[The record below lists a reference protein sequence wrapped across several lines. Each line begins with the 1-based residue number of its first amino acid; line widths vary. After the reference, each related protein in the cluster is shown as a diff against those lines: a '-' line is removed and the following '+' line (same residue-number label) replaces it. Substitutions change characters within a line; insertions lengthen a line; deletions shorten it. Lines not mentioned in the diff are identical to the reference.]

1 MYLGAYK
8 KNSAAFG
15 MEQFTYDYSFNCGA
29 DVFINAFD
37 EHYSR
42 VLDGIGENINPL
54 YMMFY
59 AGSGTDSAD
68 NYTVPT
74 ETILARLKETK
85 TKYGGAL
92 VNDKYSYK
100 VFESVD
106 EEFTEVNIRADE
118 EYSLTSEKISST
130 WWEKLWGK
138 EHVESSKVFDGIK
151 AIYAVQED
159 DLVGTVEEVSE
170 RLYISQND
178 YDDFKK
184 YYDANK
190 NFCTVYLFRYQV
202 SDYMAQE
209 ATLMKG
215 GDDWLGNYE
224 FKKEDTNAYF
234 FKETVNLDF
243 DIIDVTFSNGSVD
256 TVIPVVSNPI
266 DVVPSPTPPVYTETD
281 KKMDWKMIALAVVA
295 VIILV
300 ICLPK
305 ILVGLVK
312 GLFELIGAFFKWLGS
327 LFKGE

>member
-1 MYLGAYK
+1 
-8 KNSAAFG
+8 
-15 MEQFTYDYSFNCGA
+15 
-29 DVFINAFD
+29 
-37 EHYSR
+37 
-42 VLDGIGENINPL
+42 
-54 YMMFY
+54 
-59 AGSGTDSAD
+59 
-68 NYTVPT
+68 
-74 ETILARLKETK
+74 
-85 TKYGGAL
+85 
-92 VNDKYSYK
+92 
-100 VFESVD
+100 
-106 EEFTEVNIRADE
+106 
-118 EYSLTSEKISST
+118 
-130 WWEKLWGK
+130 
-138 EHVESSKVFDGIK
+138 
-151 AIYAVQED
+151 
-159 DLVGTVEEVSE
+159 
-170 RLYISQND
+170 LYISQND
-178 YDDFKK
+178 YGDFKK

-224 FKKEDTNAYF
+224 WEKKDTNAYF

-266 DVVPSPTPPVYTETD
+266 DIVPSPTPPVHTETD

-312 GLFELIGAFFKWLGS
+312 GLFELIGAFLKWVGGFFKR
-327 LFKGE
+327 K